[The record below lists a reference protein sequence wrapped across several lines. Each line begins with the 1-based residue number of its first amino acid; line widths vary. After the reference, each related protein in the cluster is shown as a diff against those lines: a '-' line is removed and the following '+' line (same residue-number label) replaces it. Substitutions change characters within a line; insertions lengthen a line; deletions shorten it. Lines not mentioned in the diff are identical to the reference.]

1 MTSRSELR
9 IIFDQFAKTA
19 IKKGDDGSYLYG
31 HCIDVTLIDGVW
43 DAYIRNMKKVVTGDL
58 ATPLST
64 RKLNSILATLP
75 ESILTHKLSGE
86 AYFKTT
92 DTVWLKSWL
101 WENRKLLGLRSAGHK
116 PAHSIGAINDASR
129 IL

>member
-19 IKKGDDGSYLYG
+19 IKKGDDGSCLYG
-31 HCIDVTLIDGVW
+31 HYIDVTLIDGVW
-43 DAYIRNMKKVVTGDL
+43 DAYIRNMKKVVAGDL

-75 ESILTHKLSGE
+75 ESILTHKLAGE

-101 WENRKLLGLRSAGHK
+101 WDNRKLLGLRMRGHK
-116 PAHSIGAINDASR
+116 PANAFSSNKHSHDE
-129 IL
+129 